1 MSAAPLTRHLAL
13 CATILVLA
21 GVMRGVWLT
30 ADPPTITTVGVVWH
44 DEGAWTHN
52 ARNQALWGVWR
63 TDEWNPMFIAPV
75 FTALETA
82 AFETFGVG
90 TWQARTVPVA
100 SGLIAI
106 LALMWGLSAVA
117 GRRAALLGG
126 LLLAT
131 SYTFVMWNRAA
142 LMESTMTMFIVVGW
156 AAYARASARPLWG
169 VVTGLAVVLAFFTKA
184 AAAFLAGAIVLELA
198 IAWWLARKRDQGLIA
213 PLPHCP
219 IASFPHCPIVMGLLV
234 TSLLALAFFVIPYWT
249 EFQFYNWAMT
259 VERKPE
265 YTVRALMD
273 RATWLPL
280 THGVFTRMWLVVLAG
295 AAAAVSIVAR
305 WRVAHPAERLAVL
318 WLFVGLVELVV
329 HDSGNERR
337 YVMFVPAL
345 VALASM
351 AFGAAEATPYV
362 GPVLRAAEATP
373 HVRPLRPGGDLV
385 TRVMVALAVAVLAY
399 LVVGSGLRLVWLD
412 DVLAGNYRLIVRV
425 SGALAAG
432 LALIAW
438 WRWQAWAGFLAAVR
452 VPLWAGVAMVVITC
466 GTDLTLYGQWAAGRT
481 QLNYEASRALADLLP
496 PETVVHGKLANGL
509 ALENRIVPIFVGR
522 GFGNYADRLERDD
535 ARYILTY
542 TTANGRPDLGY
553 EGRVILDVLRH
564 YPNQRIIAEFA
575 VDETPGPDRAAL
587 IAKFPDGPEP
597 RARYQ

>member
-1 MSAAPLTRHLAL
+1 MTRRQWIAGVVVVLAL
-13 CATILVLA
+13 A
-21 GVMRGVWLT
+21 GGLRGVWLN
-30 ADPPTITTVGVVWH
+30 ADPATQPSVGVVWH
-44 DEGAWTHN
+44 DEGAWIHN

-63 TDEWNPMFIAPV
+63 TDAWNPMFLAPV

-82 AFETFGVG
+82 AFDTFGVG

-106 LALMWGLSAVA
+106 LALMWGLSAVTD
-117 GRRAALLGG
+117 RRAAALGG

-131 SYTFVMWNRAA
+131 NYTFVMWNRAA
-142 LMESTMTMFIVVGW
+142 LMESTMTMFIVIGW
-156 AAYARASARPLWG
+156 AAYARSVIQPWWG
-169 VVTGLAVVLAFFTKA
+169 VAAGGAVVLAFFTKA
-184 AAAFLAGAIVLELA
+184 AAAFFVGAIVLEVA
-198 IAWWLARKRDQGLIA
+198 TAWWLSRKRDHVPISSSPHLLTVLGLFVAGLIA
-213 PLPHCP
+213 
-219 IASFPHCPIVMGLLV
+219 
-234 TSLLALAFFVIPYWT
+234 LAIFVIPYWT
-249 EFQFYNWAMT
+249 EFQFYNWQMSVT
-259 VERKPE
+259 RKPE
-265 YTVRALMD
+265 YTLEAFTRNAS
-273 RATWLPL
+273 WLPL
-280 THGVFTRMWLVVLAG
+280 IHSAFTRMWLVVLV
-295 AAAAVSIVAR
+295 AAAASLGIIAR
-305 WRVAHPAERLAVL
+305 WRAAHPAERLAVL
-318 WLFVGLVELVV
+318 WLLVGLVELIV

-351 AFGAAEATPYV
+351 FVGRSSTSAAPRNELGGEFRSNAAEFASELISP
-362 GPVLRAAEATP
+362 
-373 HVRPLRPGGDLV
+373 PGGRAD
-385 TRVMVALAVAVLAY
+385 RWIVAVVVAVLAY
-399 LVVGSGLRLVWLD
+399 IVFGSVLRLVWLD
-412 DVLAGNYRLIVRV
+412 DVLAGNYSLTVRV
-425 SGALAAG
+425 SGVLATG
-432 LALIAW
+432 LALIVW
-438 WRWQAWAGFLAAVR
+438 WRWQAWAEWLAAAR
-452 VPLWAGVAMVVITC
+452 APLWAGIAMVVVTC
-466 GTDLTLYGQWAAGRT
+466 GTDLALYEQWATRRT
-481 QLNYEASRALADLLP
+481 QVNYEASRALAGLLP

-564 YPNQRIIAEFA
+564 YPNQRVIAEFA

>member
-13 CATILVLA
+13 CAAILVLA
-21 GVMRGVWLT
+21 GVMRSVWLT

-75 FTALETA
+75 FTALETG

-156 AAYARASARPLWG
+156 AAYARASARPVWG
-169 VVTGLAVVLAFFTKA
+169 VVAGVAVVLAFFTKA
-184 AAAFLAGAIVLELA
+184 AAAFFAGAIVLELA
-198 IAWWLARKRDQGLIA
+198 MAWWLTGGLKSRRSSA
-213 PLPHCP
+213 V
-219 IASFPHCPIVMGLLV
+219 ATVAGLV
-234 TSLLALAFFVIPYWT
+234 VAGTIALAFFVIPYWT

-265 YTVRALMD
+265 YTLRALLD

-295 AAAAVSIVAR
+295 AAASVGIVAR
-305 WRVAHPAERLAVL
+305 WRAAHPAERLAVL
-318 WLFVGLVELVV
+318 WLLVGLVELIV

-351 AFGAAEATPYV
+351 VFGAAERISPA
-362 GPVLRAAEATP
+362 GRRAD
-373 HVRPLRPGGDLV
+373 RWI
-385 TRVMVALAVAVLAY
+385 VAAVVAVLAY
-399 LVVGSGLRLVWLD
+399 LVIGSGLRLVWLD
-412 DVLAGNYRLIVRV
+412 DVLAGNYRLTVRV

-432 LALIAW
+432 LAVIAW
-438 WRWQAWAGFLAAVR
+438 WRWRAWAGFLAGAR
-452 VPLWAGVAMVVITC
+452 VPIWAGLVAVVITC
-466 GTDLTLYGQWAAGRT
+466 GTDLVLYREWAVHRT
-481 QLNYEASRALADLLP
+481 HLNYEASRALAGLLP
-496 PETVVHGKLANGL
+496 PGTVVHGKLANGL
-509 ALENRIVPIFVGR
+509 ALENRIAPIFVGR

-564 YPNQRIIAEFA
+564 YPNQRVIAEFA

-597 RARYQ
+597 RARNQ